1 MNASRDPEMN
11 KKIPP
16 TPQSTP
22 SRNCGLKKAC
32 GFTDSSYNEELYTRI
47 EASYNHTIFTR
58 RPEITKLAKTC
69 EPTSHQLDIPHRTA
83 TP

>member
-11 KKIPP
+11 KRIPP

-22 SRNCGLKKAC
+22 SRNCGLKKGH
-32 GFTDSSYNEELYTRI
+32 GFIDSSGNNELHSCI

-58 RPEITKLAKTC
+58 RPGITKLAGTC
-69 EPTSHQLDIPHRTA
+69 EPTSHQPNIPHSAA